1 LLAQFLPSLVGNT
14 RLKILCIHWH
24 AVDFFDSEKLLCD
37 TSSIESISN
46 SNHTLEDLSVD
57 GDKLSSMATKCLVI
71 NENEDKAKVIR
82 DKILLFYFD
91 GDFDP
96 SPFSSMALS
105 VLPEVMSQI
114 RGKNE
119 QSALYRL
126 LRCISELSNVSSR
139 ASS

>member
-1 LLAQFLPSLVGNT
+1 
-14 RLKILCIHWH
+14 
-24 AVDFFDSEKLLCD
+24 
-37 TSSIESISN
+37 
-46 SNHTLEDLSVD
+46 
-57 GDKLSSMATKCLVI
+57 MATKCLVI

-91 GDFDP
+91 GDSDP

-126 LRCISELSNVSSR
+126 LRCIPELSNVSSR